1 MGNLYSASKIA
12 KMIGITSATLTN
24 WERAGLIPKA
34 ARIGRTMKKMN
45 VQCDATNRVDRP
57 AFGDAVFD
65 LVRRT
70 ACELPADVEQALRRA
85 HSEEAP
91 N

>member
-1 MGNLYSASKIA
+1 MEKT
-12 KMIGITSATLTN
+12 K
-24 WERAGLIPKA
+24 
-34 ARIGRTMKKMN
+34 

-85 HSEEAP
+85 HSEETP
-91 N
+91 NSTARRTKRRSSSTRPPCPHRDAVSAGILQRDTPVDDGAG